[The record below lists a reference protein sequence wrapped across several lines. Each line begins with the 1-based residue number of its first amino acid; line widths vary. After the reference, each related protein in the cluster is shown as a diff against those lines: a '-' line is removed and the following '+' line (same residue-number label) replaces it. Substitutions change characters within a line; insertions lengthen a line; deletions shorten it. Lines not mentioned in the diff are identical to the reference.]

1 MSNINDLSPACSIIT
16 GDVNAR
22 STKWWRLDK
31 ENVEGLEINII
42 TRAAGYSQLINQPTH
57 ITKDYFTC
65 IDLIFTSNPNLIN
78 SSGVEMSL
86 FEKCHHNIAHGKID
100 FKISIPPPYMREVW
114 DYKNASAESTQRS
127 ISSIDWDFL
136 FWRKSINKKV
146 DILNECLTNIFHN
159 FVPNKMIKCDYRQ
172 PLWMTDSKKNKLKER
187 AKLTKKYF
195 KGGKKD
201 SD

>member
-65 IDLIFTSNPNLIN
+65 IELIFTSNPNLIN

-114 DYKNASAESTQRS
+114 DYKNASAESTQLS

-159 FVPNKMIKCDYRQ
+159 FVPNKVIKCDYRQ